1 MPVPTGRP
9 KHLSAICGRRGWSQ
23 SPEGASARLP
33 ARPNLPMSQ
42 KTGSSTG
49 EQTQRPTSHQSMGSH
64 VYQER
69 RTIPVT
75 LCNAP
80 LSLFVVPGGLA
91 EGARHPITGQKPAAE
106 TDRNPASYPI
116 PVGLHAGR
124 ESPNT
129 ASREQRNARAPLNG
143 HRPRQPSQAR
153 RRRPLAF
160 RASSARRAALRA
172 SVAILAACSASTSC
186 ISLVRPSVSSSARNA
201 SAA

>member
-49 EQTQRPTSHQSMGSH
+49 EQTQRPKSHQSIGSR
-64 VYQER
+64 VYQGAADNSR
-69 RTIPVT
+69 DG
-75 LCNAP
+75 CAK
-80 LSLFVVPGGLA
+80 SFVVLDHPA
-91 EGARHPITGQKPAAE
+91 EGTRYPIAGHQPTAE